1 MAEAFHL
8 PWEYVDHLIKPG
20 LLTTAGRVRLD
31 QYLCSTRSNGGND
44 GATSFYKNFR
54 WIRTASGER
63 LQDHVGG
70 PAIDLALKGQGN
82 DKAFVKIWN
91 FMLKNKDLLD
101 KYTVEVC
108 DRAKKD
114 GSKNTR
120 KSGKIKRMYFDKM
133 SDAQAL
139 QTMVEDRFFGM
150 DCIGFV
156 ANYLIWVGEW
166 DRYHSVG
173 ARHYP
178 RDVCKINIDDITE
191 VKPLDFMCWPGH
203 VALIDW
209 VWKQL
214 PDKRAE
220 IDMCQSSSG
229 KATGPQTNGYVTLR
243 QTGQKGEGGKR
254 LFTIDGGNPLPP
266 VRGHFT
272 IWRREGF
279 WY

>member
-1 MAEAFHL
+1 MAESFHL
-8 PWEYVDHLIKPG
+8 PYEFVNHLTHPG
-20 LLTTAGRVRLD
+20 LLTTAGHVKLN

-54 WIRTASGER
+54 WIKSPTGET
-63 LQDHVGG
+63 LQQHVGG
-70 PAIDLALKGQGN
+70 SAIDLALKGQGS

-101 KYTVEVC
+101 KYTVDVC
-108 DRAKKD
+108 GRANKD
-114 GSKNTR
+114 GSTNVSQ
-120 KSGKIKRMYFDKM
+120 SGKIKRMYFDKM

-139 QTMVEDRFFGM
+139 QRMVEDRFFGI

-156 ANYLIWVGEW
+156 SNFLIWVGEW
-166 DRYHSVG
+166 DKYHPVG
-173 ARHYP
+173 AGSYP
-178 RDVCKINIDDITE
+178 DKVCKINIDDITE

-209 VWKQL
+209 VWEQL
-214 PDKRAE
+214 PNKRAR

-229 KATGPQTNGYVTLR
+229 GPQCNEFVILR
-243 QTGQKGEGGKR
+243 QTNQKGVGGKR
-254 LFTIDGGNPLPP
+254 LFAIDAGTPTPP
-266 VRGHFT
+266 VRGYFT
-272 IWRREGF
+272 VWRREGF